1 MDGFVYDSTVHTIF
15 IVWCVFRKVRLGIE
29 LFALVVRCNGG
40 VGKPD
45 RVPFKDA
52 MVDVGGSLC

>member
-1 MDGFVYDSTVHTIF
+1 
-15 IVWCVFRKVRLGIE
+15 VFRKVRLGIE

-45 RVPFKDA
+45 RVPFRDA
-52 MVDVGGSLC
+52 MVDVGGSCAKSYLLPLVFEKPCY

>member
-1 MDGFVYDSTVHTIF
+1 M
-15 IVWCVFRKVRLGIE
+15 FRKVRLGIE